1 MSHLSRRQF
10 LASSAVGVAGT
21 ALVGHALRAA
31 DANDR
36 LNLGFIGVG
45 TMGRGHLNS
54 CLGMKDVQVVAVC
67 DVVAER
73 RDDAKKRVDDRNSK
87 QLGKETKDC
96 QAFSDFRKL
105 LDLKGLDAVVIAT
118 PDHWHTLACISSA
131 RAGKHIYCEKP
142 LTHCVAEGR
151 KLVQEVAKAGITF
164 QVGSQ
169 QRTEFG
175 GKFRLAA
182 ELVRN
187 GYLGKIKTV
196 RIGVGGPAVPCDLPA
211 QEAPAGTDFDFWLG
225 PAPLRAYNDILCPR
239 GIHSH
244 FPAWRNYR
252 EYGGGGLADMGAHHF
267 DIAQWALDMDQ
278 SGPTRIEPPAKGAT
292 GLKYTYANGIE
303 MFHGG
308 PADCTFEGSKGILKV
323 SRDKIDSDPADLLKT
338 VFAGTDVRLGTAT
351 DHRRDWIA
359 AIRAKRQP
367 TCTAE
372 IGHRTATIC
381 HLGNIGYQLRRNLTW
396 DPAQE
401 KFVGDDEA
409 NQLLAHAGR
418 GEWKL

>member
-1 MSHLSRRQF
+1 
-10 LASSAVGVAGT
+10 
-21 ALVGHALRAA
+21 
-31 DANDR
+31 
-36 LNLGFIGVG
+36 
-45 TMGRGHLNS
+45 MGRGHLGS
-54 CLGMKDVQVVAVC
+54 FQGMKDVQVVAVC

-73 RDDAKKRVDDRNSK
+73 RDDAKKRADDHYSK
-87 QLGKETKDC
+87 QLGKESKDC

-105 LDLKGLDAVVIAT
+105 LDLKNLDAVVIAT
-118 PDHWHTLACISSA
+118 PDHWHTLVCIAAA

-151 KLVQEVAKAGITF
+151 KLVQEVGKAGITF

-175 GKFRLAA
+175 GRFRLAA

-225 PAPLRAYNDILCPR
+225 PAPKRAYNEILCPR

-244 FPAWRNYR
+244 FPARRNYR
-252 EYGGGGLADMGAHHF
+252 EYCGGQVADMGAHHF
-267 DIAQWALDMDQ
+267 DIAQWALDMDAT
-278 SGPTRIEPPAKGAT
+278 GPTKIEPPAKGDS
-292 GLKYTYANGIE
+292 GLKFTYANGIE

-308 PADCTFEGSKGILKV
+308 PADCTFEGSLGVIKV
-323 SRDKIDSDPADLLKT
+323 SRDKISSEPGDILKT
-338 VFAGTDVRLGTAT
+338 VFAGKDVRLGTAK
-351 DHRRDWIA
+351 DHRRDWLD

-367 TCTAE
+367 TCTVE

-381 HLGNIGYQLRRNLTW
+381 HLCNIGYWLRRNLTW

-409 NQLLAHAGR
+409 NKLLVHAGR
-418 GEWKL
+418 GEWKV